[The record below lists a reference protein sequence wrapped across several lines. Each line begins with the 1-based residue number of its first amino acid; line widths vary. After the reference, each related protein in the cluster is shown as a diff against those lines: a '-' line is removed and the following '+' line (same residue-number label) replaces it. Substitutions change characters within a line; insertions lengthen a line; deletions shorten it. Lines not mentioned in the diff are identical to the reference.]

1 MSAEVSLLFEMFLQ
15 STLKDGIL
23 KTNQRLLVGVSGG
36 PDSLFLLLCLARYQ
50 ARFNWT
56 IAVAHLNHGL
66 RGEIADQECAFVEAL
81 AQANNIPFFT
91 RKVDLKMLNSNRKKG
106 MEEAG
111 RVARRDFFLEIAKV
125 WHADA
130 VLLGHHADDQVE
142 NFFIRLLRGA
152 GPEGLLPMKKFSILP
167 NELKI
172 VRPLLEVRH
181 RDIVDFL
188 DREGFVYCQDQ
199 TNEEDVYL
207 RSKIRSRIL
216 PKLEK
221 SAPNI
226 KNQILNLQ
234 TMMQWDQDFLAS
246 ELKKRQEDLVADP
259 FGLCSISCD
268 EIGNWP
274 EALAS
279 RWLINQFYAVAT
291 QGEPI
296 QYQHV
301 SLILSQLKEQPS
313 YWSMSLPA
321 GITAVISGGRF
332 FILTEEQKTFDS
344 QKNIGFRL
352 PSAERIPFRQEFSD
366 PSFCLTLKPFTGRD
380 YAVGGIIGL
389 SALGKEMFLRTWR
402 AGDTIKITSGHSKKV
417 SDYFQERRVPIPW
430 RCRIPLLVEQE
441 QIVLIPNHY
450 TIQAYQAKSQEQKFE
465 FLIENYPL

>member
-1 MSAEVSLLFEMFLQ
+1 MFLQ

-91 RKVDLKMLNSNRKKG
+91 RKIDLKELNSTRKRG
-106 MEEAG
+106 LEEAG
-111 RVARRDFFLEIAKV
+111 RVARQIFFSEIAEV
-125 WHADA
+125 WQADL
-130 VLLGHHADDQVE
+130 VVLGHHADDQVE
-142 NFFIRLLRGA
+142 NFFIRLLRGS
-152 GPEGLLPMKKFSILP
+152 GPEGLLPMQQISHLS

-172 VRPLLEVRH
+172 ARPLLQFRH

-199 TNEEDVYL
+199 TNEEDVFL
-207 RSKIRSRIL
+207 RSRIRSQIL

-221 SAPNI
+221 SAP
-226 KNQILNLQ
+226 KLQNQILNLQ
-234 TMMQWDQDFLAS
+234 KMMQWDQDFLKD
-246 ELKKRQEDLVADP
+246 ELKKRQGDIVADP
-259 FGLCSISCD
+259 FGLCSIPCQ

-279 RWLINQFYAVAT
+279 RWLINQFYSVAT

-296 QYQHV
+296 QFQHV
-301 SLILSQLKEQPS
+301 SLILSQLKERPS

-321 GITAVISGGRF
+321 GITAMISGGRF
-332 FILTEEQKTFDS
+332 FILTEAQLKVDS
-344 QKNIGFRL
+344 EKNIGFRF
-352 PSAERIPFRQEFSD
+352 PSAEKIPFRQEFSD
-366 PSFCLTLKPFTGRD
+366 LFFCLRLNPYTGQED
-380 YAVGGIIGL
+380 TMGGIIGL

-402 AGDTIKITSGHSKKV
+402 AGDTIKINSGHSKKV

-430 RCRIPLLVEQE
+430 RCRIPVLLEQE

-450 TIQAYQAKSQEQKFE
+450 TIQAYQAQSKEQRFE